1 MAVCT
6 HAGGQASGTMGETL
20 TNVLGGTER
29 TTRASLLGYL
39 TLEKKKRKNKLTV
52 RRDAGDLVQKPH
64 LTCKKNKAQKDNRY
78 PYMSHLQTPMF
89 LGFCLEIYKSTHL
102 RCKA

>member
-6 HAGGQASGTMGETL
+6 HAGGQASGAMGETL

-39 TLEKKKRKNKLTV
+39 TLEKKKRKNKLTEFHSEK
-52 RRDAGDLVQKPH
+52 G
-64 LTCKKNKAQKDNRY
+64 C
-78 PYMSHLQTPMF
+78 
-89 LGFCLEIYKSTHL
+89 G
-102 RCKA
+102 